1 MMDRLTEA
9 LIQAR
14 DAAVEEQARDD
25 GMLYRSQL
33 EGYGDMVRKM
43 EKMQAGA
50 KAVKTKVERF
60 ASMMD
65 VVDPQPMQD
74 LLVDMESTAAAVC
87 YNTLRMYAA
96 IKRVQVTVTNHS
108 GGDLLDLLKEEGEKV
123 DG

>member
-33 EGYGDMVRKM
+33 EGYGDMVRKL
-43 EKMQAGA
+43 EKMQASA

-65 VVDPQPMQD
+65 VEDPQPMQD
-74 LLVDMESTAAAVC
+74 LMVDMESAAAAVC

-108 GGDLLDLLKEEGEKV
+108 GGDLLDLLKEEGEEV

>member
-33 EGYGDMVRKM
+33 EGFGDMVRKL
-43 EKMQAGA
+43 EKMQASA
-50 KAVKTKVERF
+50 KNVKTKVERF

-65 VVDPQPMQD
+65 VEDPQPMHD
-74 LLVDMESTAAAVC
+74 LLVEMESAAAAVC
-87 YNTLRMYAA
+87 DNALRMYAA
-96 IKRVQVTVTNHS
+96 IRRAQVTVTNHS
-108 GGDLLDLLKEEGEKV
+108 GGDLLDLLKEEGEEV